1 MHPLRST
8 YRTYVQKVYKSQFI
22 EILKNNLNRIYEMM
36 KILRHKILSLILV
49 LLIAL
54 PLLSVPHVAASNCD
68 KTSTGNIPLT
78 DMGNNLYQ
86 GKKGGLYPDGN
97 TLPADVQQ
105 ADIVIAKQIQ
115 PLNKEGNPDPENGKI
130 IFLSIGN
137 MITSMEFQAFKG
149 VAGSDPLK
157 NPKVIVVNG
166 AMEGVAASGVA
177 TNETRLYWTGIQG
190 ILNDSDLSPQQV
202 QVVWL
207 KDNNQA
213 QRFFPGDAENLE
225 QDLLTGV
232 QNLKREYVN
241 LKIVYVSSSEYDG
254 YDVTRDIP
262 EPYAYET
269 GFGVKWLI
277 EAQLNGD
284 PALNYDPAKGPV
296 KAPLLRWGPYLWAD
310 GTNQRKGDNLSWQCS
325 DFDDTGTNPSDTG
338 QAKVAQLLLNF
349 LQRDPAARTWYL
361 SDKAQSSTVA
371 QLVFTQPFPTELIAI
386 PAVAIVVTAVLLV
399 RFVKNRREADEKP
412 EQLSDSE

>member
-1 MHPLRST
+1 
-8 YRTYVQKVYKSQFI
+8 
-22 EILKNNLNRIYEMM
+22 MM
-36 KILRHKILSLILV
+36 KILRLKILSLVLLV
-49 LLIAL
+49 LLVAL
-54 PLLSVPHVAASNCD
+54 PLLSVPHVAAADCD
-68 KTSTGNIPLT
+68 KTSIGNTPLT
-78 DMGNNLYQ
+78 ELGNNLYQ

-97 TLPADVQQ
+97 NALPTNVVQ
-105 ADIVIAKQIQ
+105 ADMEIAKQIQ
-115 PLNKEGNPDPENGKI
+115 PLNKEGDPDSENGKI
-130 IFLSIGN
+130 VFLSIGN
-137 MITSMEFQAFKG
+137 MITSMEFQAFRRI
-149 VAGSDPLK
+149 AGSDPLK
-157 NPKVIVVNG
+157 NPKVTVVNG

-177 TNETRLYWTGIQG
+177 TRETDLYWKGIQG

-213 QRFFPGDAENLE
+213 QRFFPGTAENLE
-225 QDLLTGV
+225 QDLKMGV

-241 LKIVYVSSSEYDG
+241 LKIVYVSSSVYDG

-284 PALNYDPAKGPV
+284 PEVNYDLSKGPV

-310 GTNQRKGDNLSWQCS
+310 GTNQRKVDNLSWQCS

-349 LQRDPAARTWYL
+349 LQRDPVARTWYL
-361 SDKAQSSTVA
+361 SEKAQSSTIE
-371 QLVFTQPFPTELIAI
+371 QLVFTQPFPTELIAV
-386 PAVAIVVTAVLLV
+386 PVVAILVTAVLLV
-399 RFVKNRREADEKP
+399 RFVKNRREANEEP
-412 EQLSDSE
+412 EQLSNLE